1 MSSVGAS
8 QSENEIE
15 GRRSGRNERSSAQ
28 RVSSV
33 HVAGKLEISC
43 LLIMLPLLRGTAAAQ
58 DPALE
63 KIVAEESAIE
73 LQTDPKVGP
82 GWPDVSKPAE
92 DRRTAALKALQ
103 VRLAALP
110 PSPAGSEDALT
121 QRLLKWRLGMR
132 IEAARFDEAR
142 IPFDNGDGFFN
153 TANYAAETTVTRTDT
168 DAVAWIARL
177 RALPVY
183 FDQQIDNLKRGVAT
197 GFVQPQSTAISVL
210 AVLGLAAD
218 QPAAASPLLGP
229 LKQLPSTIPAD
240 RQASLQADGLAAIE
254 QAVKPA
260 QRKLVSFFEHQ
271 YLPHAR
277 SELGAS
283 SLPDGRAWYAFQV
296 RRSTTTEMK
305 PDEVFAVGER
315 EVARIRAAMESA
327 MHSTNFTG
335 TLPQFIAMLRTEK
348 RFYAPDL
355 QTYVEKA
362 SEIGKRIDGLL
373 PGWFGRLPR
382 LTWTI
387 RVKPPELEAASSGY
401 DLGDPDKGAPGTVVV
416 SAHSYES
423 PLFSLPAW
431 ILHEGVPGHH
441 LQIALGQERTDLPAF
456 RRKDEPT
463 AFVEG
468 WALYAEQLGEEM
480 GVYRDAYERFGRL
493 SFEMWRACRL
503 EMDVG
508 IHWKG
513 WSKEQAESCLRDN
526 TALPETS
533 VVRETQRYI
542 AWPAQALAY
551 KIGELQFL
559 AERRRAEQA
568 LGTGFDIRAFHDA
581 VLDDGPM
588 PLSILHEQIS
598 RWLEATAREHIR
610 ASQE

>member
-1 MSSVGAS
+1 M
-8 QSENEIE
+8 
-15 GRRSGRNERSSAQ
+15 
-28 RVSSV
+28 RVAEKS
-33 HVAGKLEISC
+33 KISC
-43 LLIMLPLLRGTAAAQ
+43 LLSLLPLLPVTATARDA
-58 DPALE
+58 DLE
-63 KIVAEESAIE
+63 KIVTEESVIE
-73 LQTDPKVGP
+73 RQTDPKEGP

-92 DRRTAALKALQ
+92 DRRTAALKALRT
-103 VRLAALP
+103 RLSALP
-110 PSPAGSEDALT
+110 PAPPASEDALT
-121 QRLLKWRLGMR
+121 RRLLEWRLGMR

-153 TANYAAETTVTRTDT
+153 TGNYAAETTVIRTDA

-177 RALPVY
+177 RALPAY
-183 FDQQIDNLKRGVAT
+183 FDQQIDNLKRGIAT

-210 AVLGLAAD
+210 AILKLAAD

-229 LKQLPSTIPAD
+229 LEHLPATIPAE
-240 RQASLQADGLAAIE
+240 RQAALRADGLAAVE
-254 QAVKPA
+254 QAVKPS
-260 QRKLVSFFEHQ
+260 QRKLASFFERD

-277 SELGAS
+277 AQLGAS
-283 SLPDGRAWYAFQV
+283 SLPDGRAWYAFEV
-296 RRSTTTEMK
+296 RRSTTMEMK
-305 PDEVFAVGER
+305 PDEVFALGQE
-315 EVARIRAAMESA
+315 EVARIRAAMDSA
-327 MHSTNFTG
+327 MRSTNFTG
-335 TLPQFIAMLRTEK
+335 TLPQYIAMLRTDK

-373 PGWFGRLPR
+373 PAWFGRLPR

-401 DLGDPDKGAPGTVVV
+401 DLGDPEKGVPGIVVV
-416 SAHSYES
+416 GAHSYDS
-423 PLFSLPAW
+423 PLFGLPAW
-431 ILHEGVPGHH
+431 VLHEGVPGHH

-493 SFEMWRACRL
+493 SFDMWRACRL
-503 EMDVG
+503 ELDVG

-526 TALPETS
+526 TALPES
-533 VVRETQRYI
+533 AVVRETQRYI

-559 AERRRAEQA
+559 AERRRAEDA
-568 LGTGFDIRAFHDA
+568 LGTRFDIRAFHDA

-588 PLSILHEQIS
+588 PLSILHEQIN
-598 RWLEATAREHIR
+598 RWIEAGREPRR
-610 ASQE
+610 ASP

>member
-1 MSSVGAS
+1 M
-8 QSENEIE
+8 
-15 GRRSGRNERSSAQ
+15 
-28 RVSSV
+28 RV
-33 HVAGKLEISC
+33 AEKLEIYA
-43 LLIMLPLLRGTAAAQ
+43 LLAALPLVRTTAAAQ
-58 DPALE
+58 DAALE
-63 KIVAEESAIE
+63 KIIDEESAIE
-73 LQTDPKVGP
+73 RQTDPEDGP
-82 GWPDVSKPAE
+82 GWPDVSKSAE

-103 VRLAALP
+103 LRLSALP
-110 PSPAGSEDALT
+110 ASPAGSEDALT
-121 QRLLKWRLGMR
+121 RRLLEWRLNMR
-132 IEAARFDEAR
+132 IEAARFDETR

-153 TANYAAETTVTRTDT
+153 TGNYAAETTVIRTDA

-183 FDQQIDNLKRGVAT
+183 FDQQIDNLKRGIT
-197 GFVQPQSTAISVL
+197 SGFVQPQPTALSVL
-210 AVLGLAAD
+210 AILKLGAAE
-218 QPAAASPLLGP
+218 PATASPLLEP
-229 LKQLPSTIPAD
+229 LKRLPATIAAD
-240 RQASLQADGLAAIE
+240 RQASLRADGLAAVE
-254 QAVKPA
+254 HSVKPA
-260 QRKLVSFFEHQ
+260 QRKLVSFFERE

-277 SELGAS
+277 TELGAS
-283 SLPDGRAWYAFQV
+283 SLPDGRAWYAFEV

-305 PDEVFAVGER
+305 PDEVFATGER
-315 EVARIRAAMESA
+315 EVNRIRGEMEHAMR
-327 MHSTNFTG
+327 STHFTA
-335 TLPQFIAMLRTEK
+335 TLPQFIAMLRSDR

-373 PGWFGRLPR
+373 PAWFGRLPR

-387 RVKPPELEAASSGY
+387 RVKPPELEASSGGY
-401 DLGDPDKGAPGTVVV
+401 DLGDPKKGVAGAVVV
-416 SAHSYES
+416 SAHAYES

-441 LQIALGQERTDLPAF
+441 LQIALGQERTDLPKF

-508 IHWKG
+508 IHWKN
-513 WSKEQAESCLRDN
+513 WSRERAESCLRDN

-568 LGTGFDIRAFHDA
+568 LGTRFDIRAFHDA

-588 PLSILHEQIS
+588 PLSVLHEQIS
-598 RWLEATAREHIR
+598 RWIEATTRSR
-610 ASQE
+610 TPR

>member
-1 MSSVGAS
+1 M
-8 QSENEIE
+8 
-15 GRRSGRNERSSAQ
+15 
-28 RVSSV
+28 RVAEKS
-33 HVAGKLEISC
+33 KISC
-43 LLIMLPLLRGTAAAQ
+43 LLSVLPLLGVNAVAQ
-58 DPALE
+58 DADLE
-63 KIVAEESAIE
+63 RIVAEESAIE
-73 LQTDPKVGP
+73 RQTDPKEGP
-82 GWPDVSKPAE
+82 GWPDVSQPAE
-92 DRRTAALKALQ
+92 DRRTAALKALRA
-103 VRLAALP
+103 RLSALP

-121 QRLLKWRLGMR
+121 RRLLEWRLGMR

-153 TANYAAETTVTRTDT
+153 TANYAAETTVIRTDA

-183 FDQQIDNLKRGVAT
+183 FDQQIDNLKRGIAT

-210 AVLGLAAD
+210 AILKLAAD

-229 LKQLPSTIPAD
+229 LAHLPATIPAD
-240 RQASLQADGLAAIE
+240 RQASLRADALAAVE
-254 QAVKPA
+254 QAVKPT
-260 QRKLVSFFEHQ
+260 QRKLVSFFERD

-277 SELGAS
+277 TQLGAS
-283 SLPDGRAWYAFQV
+283 SLPDGRAWYAFEV
-296 RRSTTTEMK
+296 RRSTTMEMK
-305 PDEVFAVGER
+305 PDEVFAIGQQ
-315 EVARIRAAMESA
+315 EVARTRGAMESA
-327 MHSTNFTG
+327 MRSTNFTG

-362 SEIGKRIDGLL
+362 SEIGKRVDGLL
-373 PGWFGRLPR
+373 PVWFGRLPR

-387 RVKPPELEAASSGY
+387 RVKPPELEASSSGY
-401 DLGDPDKGAPGTVVV
+401 DLGDPEKGAPGTVVV
-416 SAHSYES
+416 STHSYES
-423 PLFSLPAW
+423 PLFGLPAW

-441 LQIALGQERTDLPAF
+441 LQIALGQERTDLPQF

-493 SFEMWRACRL
+493 SFDMWRACRL

-508 IHWKG
+508 IHWKS

-559 AERRRAEQA
+559 AERHRAEDA
-568 LGTGFDIRAFHDA
+568 LGTRFDIRAFHDA

-588 PLSILHEQIS
+588 PMSILHEQIS
-598 RWLEATAREHIR
+598 RWINARTR
-610 ASQE
+610 

>member
-1 MSSVGAS
+1 M
-8 QSENEIE
+8 
-15 GRRSGRNERSSAQ
+15 
-28 RVSSV
+28 RV
-33 HVAGKLEISC
+33 AEKLKISC
-43 LLIMLPLLRGTAAAQ
+43 LLSLLPLLPVTATAQ
-58 DPALE
+58 DADLE
-63 KIVAEESAIE
+63 KIVSAESIIE
-73 LQTDPKVGP
+73 RQTDPKEGP

-92 DRRTAALKALQ
+92 DRRSAALKALRA
-103 VRLAALP
+103 RLSALP
-110 PSPAGSEDALT
+110 PAPAGSEDALT
-121 QRLLKWRLGMR
+121 RRLLEWRLGMR

-153 TANYAAETTVTRTDT
+153 TGNYAAETTVIRTDA

-183 FDQQIDNLKRGVAT
+183 FDQQIDNLKRGIAT

-210 AVLGLAAD
+210 AILKLAAD

-229 LKQLPSTIPAD
+229 LEHLPATIPAE
-240 RQASLQADGLAAIE
+240 RQASLRADGLAAVE
-254 QAVKPA
+254 QAVKPG
-260 QRKLVSFFEHQ
+260 QGKLASFFERD

-277 SELGAS
+277 AQLGAS
-283 SLPDGRAWYAFQV
+283 SLPDGRAWYAFEV
-296 RRSTTTEMK
+296 RRSTTMEMK
-305 PDEVFAVGER
+305 PDEVFAIGQE
-315 EVARIRAAMESA
+315 EVARIRAAMDSA
-327 MHSTNFTG
+327 MRSTNFTG
-335 TLPQFIAMLRTEK
+335 TLPQYIAMLRTDK
-348 RFYAPDL
+348 RFYAADL

-373 PGWFGRLPR
+373 PAWFGRLPR

-387 RVKPPELEAASSGY
+387 RVKPPELEASSSGY
-401 DLGDPDKGAPGTVVV
+401 DLGDPEKGVPGIVVV
-416 SAHSYES
+416 GAHSYDS
-423 PLFSLPAW
+423 PLFGLPAW
-431 ILHEGVPGHH
+431 VLHEGVPGHH
-441 LQIALGQERTDLPAF
+441 LQIALGQERSDLPAF

-480 GVYRDAYERFGRL
+480 GVYRDTFERFGRL
-493 SFEMWRACRL
+493 SFDMWRACRL

-526 TALPETS
+526 TALPES
-533 VVRETQRYI
+533 AVERETQRYI

-559 AERRRAEQA
+559 AERRRAEDA
-568 LGTGFDIRAFHDA
+568 LGTRFDIRAFHDA

-598 RWLEATAREHIR
+598 RWIDVMGREPSR
-610 ASQE
+610 APPK

>member
-1 MSSVGAS
+1 MRAA
-8 QSENEIE
+8 E
-15 GRRSGRNERSSAQ
+15 
-28 RVSSV
+28 
-33 HVAGKLEISC
+33 KLEICC
-43 LLIMLPLLRGTAAAQ
+43 LLTVLPLLRATAAQ
-58 DPALE
+58 DVALE

-73 LQTDPKVGP
+73 RQTDPKEGP
-82 GWPDVSKPAE
+82 GWPDVSKAAE
-92 DRRTAALKALQ
+92 DRRTAALKTLQ
-103 VRLAALP
+103 VRLATVPA
-110 PSPAGSEDALT
+110 SPVVSEDALT
-121 QRLLKWRLGMR
+121 RRLLAWRLGMQ

-153 TANYAAETTVTRTDT
+153 AGNYAAETTVIRTDT

-177 RALPVY
+177 RTLPVY
-183 FDQQIDNLKRGVAT
+183 FDQQIDNLKRGIAT
-197 GFVQPQSTAISVL
+197 GFVQPQPTAISVVAIL
-210 AVLGLAAD
+210 KLAAD
-218 QPAAASPLLGP
+218 QPAAASPLLEP
-229 LKQLPSTIPAD
+229 LRHLPSTIPAD
-240 RQASLQADGLAAIE
+240 RQVFLRADGLAAVE

-260 QRKLVSFFEHQ
+260 QRKLVSFFERD
-271 YLPHAR
+271 YVPHAR

-283 SLPDGRAWYAFQV
+283 SLPDGRAWYAFEV

-305 PDEVFAVGER
+305 PDEVFAIGER
-315 EVARIRAAMESA
+315 EVAQIRGAMESA
-327 MHSTNFTG
+327 MRSTNFAG
-335 TLPQFIAMLRTEK
+335 SLAQFIAMLRTEK

-362 SEIGKRIDGLL
+362 SEIGKRVDGLL
-373 PGWFGRLPR
+373 PVWFGRLPR

-387 RVKPPELEAASSGY
+387 RVKPPELEASSSGY
-401 DLGDPDKGAPGTVVV
+401 DLGDPEKGAPGTVVV

-423 PLFSLPAW
+423 PLFGLPAW

-441 LQIALGQERTDLPAF
+441 LQIALGQERADLPAF

-468 WALYAEQLGEEM
+468 WALYAEQLGEDM
-480 GVYRDAYERFGRL
+480 GVYRDSYERFGRL

-508 IHWKG
+508 IHWKN
-513 WSKEQAESCLRDN
+513 WSKEQAETCLRDN
-526 TALPETS
+526 TALPETT

-559 AERRRAEQA
+559 AERRRAELA
-568 LGTGFDIRAFHDA
+568 LGTRFDIRAFHDA

-598 RWLEATAREHIR
+598 RWIEVTVR
-610 ASQE
+610 

>member
-1 MSSVGAS
+1 M
-8 QSENEIE
+8 
-15 GRRSGRNERSSAQ
+15 
-28 RVSSV
+28 
-33 HVAGKLEISC
+33 HVAEKLETSS
-43 LLIMLPLLRGTAAAQ
+43 LLPVLLLLPAVAAAQ
-58 DPALE
+58 GAALE
-63 KIVAEESAIE
+63 TLIAEEAAIE
-73 LQTDPKVGP
+73 RQTDPREGP
-82 GWPDVSKPAE
+82 GWPDVSKAAE
-92 DRRTAALKALQ
+92 DRRAAALEALRA
-103 VRLAALP
+103 RLSALP

-121 QRLLKWRLGMR
+121 RRLLEWRLGMR
-132 IEAARFDEAR
+132 LEAARFDEAR

-153 TANYAAETTVTRTDT
+153 TGNYAAETTVIRTES
-168 DAVAWIARL
+168 DAVAWIDRL

-183 FDQQIDNLKRGVAT
+183 FDQQIDNLKRGIAT
-197 GFVQPQSTAISVL
+197 GFVQAQSTAGSVL
-210 AVLGLAAD
+210 GILKLAAE
-218 QPAAASPLLGP
+218 QPAAASPLLEP
-229 LKQLPSTIPAD
+229 LQHLPSTIPAD
-240 RQASLQADGLAAIE
+240 RQAALRADAMAVVE
-254 QAVKPA
+254 QTVKPA
-260 QRKLVSFFEHQ
+260 QRNLVVFFERD

-277 SELGAS
+277 SQLGAS

-305 PDEVFAVGER
+305 PDEVFALGER
-315 EVARIRAAMESA
+315 EIARIRGAMESA
-327 MHSTNFTG
+327 MRSANFTG
-335 TLPQFIAMLRTEK
+335 TLPQFLAMLRTEK

-373 PGWFGRLPR
+373 PLWFGRLPR

-401 DLGDPDKGAPGTVVV
+401 DLGDPESGAPGTVVV
-416 SAHSYES
+416 SAHSYQS
-423 PLFSLPAW
+423 PLFGLPAW

-441 LQIALGQERTDLPAF
+441 LQIALAQERTDLPQF
-456 RRKDEPT
+456 RRRDELT

-493 SFEMWRACRL
+493 SFDMWRACRL
-503 EMDVG
+503 EMDIG

-513 WSKEQAESCLRDN
+513 WSKEQAEDCLRDN

-551 KIGELQFL
+551 KIGELRFL
-559 AERRRAEQA
+559 AERERAEQA
-568 LGTGFDIRAFHDA
+568 LGTRFDIRAFHDA

-588 PLSILHEQIS
+588 PLSILHDQIS
-598 RWLEATAREHIR
+598 RWIEATARKHTP
-610 ASQE
+610 ASAW

>member
-1 MSSVGAS
+1 
-8 QSENEIE
+8 
-15 GRRSGRNERSSAQ
+15 
-28 RVSSV
+28 
-33 HVAGKLEISC
+33 
-43 LLIMLPLLRGTAAAQ
+43 
-58 DPALE
+58 
-63 KIVAEESAIE
+63 
-73 LQTDPKVGP
+73 
-82 GWPDVSKPAE
+82 
-92 DRRTAALKALQ
+92 
-103 VRLAALP
+103 
-110 PSPAGSEDALT
+110 
-121 QRLLKWRLGMR
+121 
-132 IEAARFDEAR
+132 
-142 IPFDNGDGFFN
+142 
-153 TANYAAETTVTRTDT
+153 
-168 DAVAWIARL
+168 
-177 RALPVY
+177 
-183 FDQQIDNLKRGVAT
+183 
-197 GFVQPQSTAISVL
+197 
-210 AVLGLAAD
+210 
-218 QPAAASPLLGP
+218 
-229 LKQLPSTIPAD
+229 
-240 RQASLQADGLAAIE
+240 
-254 QAVKPA
+254 
-260 QRKLVSFFEHQ
+260 VSFFERQ

-305 PDEVFAVGER
+305 PEEVFAVGER
-315 EVARIRAAMESA
+315 EVARIRGAMERA

-335 TLPQFIAMLRTEK
+335 TLAQFIAMLRTEK

-373 PGWFGRLPR
+373 PVWFGRLPR

-387 RVKPPELEAASSGY
+387 RVKPAELEASSSGY

-416 SAHSYES
+416 SAHAYES
-423 PLFSLPAW
+423 PLFGLPAW

-463 AFVEG
+463 AFVGG

-513 WSKEQAESCLRDN
+513 WSKEQAESCLRNN

-533 VVRETQRYI
+533 VERETQRYI

-568 LGTGFDIRAFHDA
+568 LGTEFDIRGFHDA

-598 RWLEATAREHIR
+598 RWLEATARQHTR
-610 ASQE
+610 ASQN

>member
-1 MSSVGAS
+1 M
-8 QSENEIE
+8 
-15 GRRSGRNERSSAQ
+15 
-28 RVSSV
+28 RV
-33 HVAGKLEISC
+33 AEKLQFSC
-43 LLIMLPLLRGTAAAQ
+43 LLTVLPLLCATAAAQ
-58 DPALE
+58 NAALE
-63 KIVAEESAIE
+63 KIIAEDSAVE
-73 LQTDPKVGP
+73 RQTDPKDGP

-92 DRRTAALKALQ
+92 DHRTAALKALQ
-103 VRLAALP
+103 VRLSTLP
-110 PSPAGSEDALT
+110 PSPAGSEAALT
-121 QRLLKWRLGMR
+121 RRLLEWRLGIR
-132 IEAARFDEAR
+132 IEAARLDEAR

-153 TANYAAETTVTRTDT
+153 TGNYAAETTVIRTAT

-177 RALPVY
+177 RTLPVY
-183 FDQQIDNLKRGVAT
+183 FDQQIDNLKRGIAT
-197 GFVQPQSTAISVL
+197 GFVQPQSTATSVL
-210 AVLGLAAD
+210 AILKLAAD

-240 RQASLQADGLAAIE
+240 RQASLRADGLAAVE

-260 QRKLVSFFEHQ
+260 QRKLVSFFERD

-277 SELGAS
+277 SELAAS
-283 SLPDGRAWYAFQV
+283 SLPNGRAWYAFEV

-305 PDEVFAVGER
+305 PDEVFAIGEGEVG
-315 EVARIRAAMESA
+315 RIRGAMESA
-327 MHSTNFTG
+327 MRSTNFTG

-348 RFYAPDL
+348 RFYASDL

-373 PGWFGRLPR
+373 PLWFGRLPR

-387 RVKPPELEAASSGY
+387 RVKPPELEASSGGY
-401 DLGDPDKGAPGTVVV
+401 DLGDPEKGVPGIVVV

-423 PLFSLPAW
+423 PLFGLPAW

-441 LQIALGQERTDLPAF
+441 LQIALGQERTDLPLF

-526 TALPETS
+526 TALPESS

-559 AERRRAEQA
+559 AERRRAEHA
-568 LGTGFDIRAFHDA
+568 LGTRFDIRAFHDA

-588 PLSILHEQIS
+588 PLSILHEQIT
-598 RWLEATAREHIR
+598 RWIEATTREHTG
-610 ASQE
+610 ASQK

>member
-1 MSSVGAS
+1 MRV
-8 QSENEIE
+8 
-15 GRRSGRNERSSAQ
+15 AQ
-28 RVSSV
+28 
-33 HVAGKLEISC
+33 KLEICC
-43 LLIMLPLLRGTAAAQ
+43 LLTVLPLLRAIAAPQ
-58 DPALE
+58 DASLE
-63 KIVAEESAIE
+63 KIIAEEAVIE
-73 LQTDPKVGP
+73 RQTDPKDGP
-82 GWPDVSKPAE
+82 GWPDVSQPAE

-103 VRLAALP
+103 LRLSSLP

-121 QRLLKWRLGMR
+121 RQLLEWRLGMR

-142 IPFDNGDGFFN
+142 VPFDNGDGFFN
-153 TANYAAETTVTRTDT
+153 TGNYAAETTVIRTEA

-183 FDQQIDNLKRGVAT
+183 FDQQIDNLKRGIAS
-197 GFVQPQSTAISVL
+197 GFVQPQSTARSVL
-210 AVLGLAAD
+210 AILRLAAD

-229 LKQLPSTIPAD
+229 LKQLPSTIAAE
-240 RQASLQADGLAAIE
+240 RQASLRAEGVAAVE

-260 QRKLVSFFEHQ
+260 QRKLVSFFEHD
-271 YLPHAR
+271 YVPHAR
-277 SELGAS
+277 TQLGAS

-296 RRSTTTEMK
+296 RRSTTTDMK
-305 PDEVFAVGER
+305 PDEVFATGGR
-315 EVARIRAAMESA
+315 EVVRIRDAMESA
-327 MHSTNFTG
+327 MRAANFSG
-335 TLPQFIAMLRTEK
+335 TLAQFIAMLRTDK

-362 SEIGKRIDGLL
+362 SEIGKRADGLL
-373 PGWFGRLPR
+373 PVWFGRLPR

-387 RVKPPELEAASSGY
+387 RVKPPELEASSSGY
-401 DLGDPDKGAPGTVVV
+401 DLGDPENGAPGTVVV
-416 SAHSYES
+416 GAHGYEN
-423 PLFSLPAW
+423 PLFALPAW
-431 ILHEGVPGHH
+431 VLHEGVPGHH
-441 LQIALGQERTDLPAF
+441 LQIALAQERTDLPAF

-493 SFEMWRACRL
+493 SWDMWRACRL

-513 WSKEQAESCLRDN
+513 WTREQAEACLREN
-526 TALPETS
+526 TALPETA
-533 VVRETQRYI
+533 VVGETQRYI

-568 LGTGFDIRAFHDA
+568 LGARFDIRAFHDA

-588 PLSILHEQIS
+588 PLSIVHEHIS
-598 RWLEATAREHIR
+598 RWIETTAGTHP
-610 ASQE
+610 AGS

>member
-1 MSSVGAS
+1 M
-8 QSENEIE
+8 
-15 GRRSGRNERSSAQ
+15 
-28 RVSSV
+28 
-33 HVAGKLEISC
+33 HVAEKLAISC
-43 LLIMLPLLRGTAAAQ
+43 LVTALPIFGAPVSAQEAALKQ
-58 DPALE
+58 
-63 KIVAEESAIE
+63 IIAEESAIE
-73 LQTDPKVGP
+73 RQTDPEDGP
-82 GWPDVSKPAE
+82 GWPDVSKAADE
-92 DRRTAALKALQ
+92 RRTAALKALQ
-103 VRLAALP
+103 VQLSNLP
-110 PSPAGSEDALT
+110 PSPARSEDALT
-121 QRLLKWRLGMR
+121 RRLLQWRLGMR
-132 IEAARFDEAR
+132 IEAAHFDEAR

-153 TANYAAETTVTRTDT
+153 AGNYAAETTVIRTDA

-183 FDQQIDNLKRGVAT
+183 FDQQIDNLKRGIAT
-197 GFVQPQSTAISVL
+197 GFVQPRPTASSVL
-210 AVLGLAAD
+210 AILKLAVQ
-218 QPAAASPLLGP
+218 QPAGASPLLGP
-229 LKQLPSTIPAD
+229 LKHLPATIPVD
-240 RQASLQADGLAAIE
+240 RQASLRADGLAAVE

-260 QRKLVSFFEHQ
+260 QGRLVAFFEHD

-277 SELGAS
+277 SQLGAS
-283 SLPDGRAWYAFQV
+283 SLPDGRGWYAFVV

-305 PDEVFAVGER
+305 PDEVFALGQR
-315 EVARIRAAMESA
+315 EVARIRIAMESA
-327 MHSTNFTG
+327 MRSSNFTG
-335 TLPQFIAMLRTEK
+335 TLPEFIAMLRTDK

-355 QTYVEKA
+355 QTYIEKA
-362 SEIGKRIDGLL
+362 SEIGKRVDGLL
-373 PGWFGRLPR
+373 PVWFGRLPR

-387 RVKPPELEAASSGY
+387 RVKPPELEASSSGY
-401 DLGDPDKGAPGTVVV
+401 DLGDPEKGVPGSVVV

-423 PLFSLPAW
+423 PLFGLPAW

-441 LQIALGQERTDLPAF
+441 LQIALGQERSDLPAF

-493 SFEMWRACRL
+493 SFDMWRACRL

-513 WSKEQAESCLRDN
+513 WSKEQAERCLRDN

-559 AERRRAEQA
+559 AERRRAEHA
-568 LGTGFDIRAFHDA
+568 LGNRFDIRAFHDA

-588 PLSILHEQIS
+588 PLSILHEQIGG
-598 RWLEATAREHIR
+598 WIEATARKP
-610 ASQE
+610 AGM